1 MLMPPWYEKE
11 PQSYKSY
18 KAQKFEKYVQRQK
31 ALVQGVKDS
40 SLKEED
46 KIKLLDQM
54 LLQFPPF

>member
-1 MLMPPWYEKE
+1 MFPGPGERKA
-11 PQSYKSY
+11 PSYKSY
-18 KAQKFEKYVQRQK
+18 KAQKFEKYVQRQR

-46 KIKLLDQM
+46 KRALIDKM